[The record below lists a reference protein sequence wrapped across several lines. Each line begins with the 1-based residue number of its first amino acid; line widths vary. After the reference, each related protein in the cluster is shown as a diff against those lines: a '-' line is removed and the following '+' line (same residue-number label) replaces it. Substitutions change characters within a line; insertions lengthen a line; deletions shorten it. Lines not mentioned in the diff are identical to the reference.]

1 MNEVFDI
8 NKVKVE
14 FLEGIAEEYG
24 QVFTER
30 QLEMSV
36 YMLNEF
42 CNACASN
49 NLVLIRIAEE
59 QLYVPPV
66 PEMQAPP
73 EYQQQ
78 GYRMPVADPFQNI
91 PDDRQQIQRTVAQM
105 NADIQRNLPLPPVEE
120 VDLTPDKPK
129 SFAEKIREMRGP
141 PKKQPGNKVN
151 PGDD

>member
-14 FLEGIAEEYG
+14 FLEGIATEYAE
-24 QVFTER
+24 VFTER

-73 EYQQQ
+73 QYQQPIQ
-78 GYRMPVADPFQNI
+78 YQQDPFQNI
-91 PDDRQQIQRTVAQM
+91 PDDRQHIQKTVAQM
-105 NADIQRNLPLPPVEE
+105 NADIQRNLPPLPPVEE

-129 SFAEKIREMRGP
+129 SFAEKIREMRGA